1 MRKICTHISN
11 AELTER
17 SIKMKYQQLI
27 VIKITFYD
35 LENAQTQE
43 QKAMEETIKGY
54 DHFLKERLVL
64 LLSNFEKKLSWDV
77 A

>member
-1 MRKICTHISN
+1 
-11 AELTER
+11 
-17 SIKMKYQQLI
+17 MKYHQLI

-35 LENAQTQE
+35 LENAQTPE